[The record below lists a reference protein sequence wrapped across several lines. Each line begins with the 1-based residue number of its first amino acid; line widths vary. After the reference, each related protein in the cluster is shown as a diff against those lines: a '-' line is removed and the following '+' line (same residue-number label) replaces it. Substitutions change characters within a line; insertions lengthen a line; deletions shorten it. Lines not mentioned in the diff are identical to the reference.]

1 MRVVGGTARGRRLQA
16 PQGSDTRP
24 TSDRVRE
31 SVFNMLFSL
40 SAATAGEEGE
50 VEGAVVLD
58 LFAGTG
64 ALGIEALSRGAAR
77 AVFVEKDPAAVAT
90 IRANLASTGLGPAE
104 VVRGDALTG
113 LGRHFAG
120 RPAGHPAGARMGP
133 EAGPGAEALFDIAF
147 CDPPYRFGDWPRL
160 LEGVPARLV
169 VAESDGPVG
178 PVEGWDVTRSR
189 QYGGTVVEVLRRKR

>member
-16 PQGSDTRP
+16 PAGAGTRP

-40 SAATAGEEGE
+40 SSATDGEEGE

-77 AVFVEKDPAAVAT
+77 VVFVESDPAAIAA

-104 VVRGDALTG
+104 VIRADALSG
-113 LGRHFAG
+113 LGRHPLGGSASG
-120 RPAGHPAGARMGP
+120 EAEEAR
-133 EAGPGAEALFDIAF
+133 FDIAF
-147 CDPPYRFGDWPRL
+147 CDPPYRFSHWPRL
-160 LEGVPARLV
+160 MEVVPARLV
-169 VAESDGPVG
+169 VAESDAPVG